1 MEAEI
6 PFALTPFLP
15 LAADTGN
22 GRPKRLAPA
31 ARVLC
36 SSAMGI
42 FSSTLVNAFLPE
54 EYERYAPVDVNYL
67 TDIEKYNYSTTSG

>member
-1 MEAEI
+1 
-6 PFALTPFLP
+6 
-15 LAADTGN
+15 
-22 GRPKRLAPA
+22 
-31 ARVLC
+31 
-36 SSAMGI
+36 MGI